1 MLARPLQLALLLLGA
16 AAPAAAF
23 LDRDRGLHLFA
34 LPEARSALHHAATA
48 LHGNSRWRL
57 LQQREG
63 GYPEVHDAH
72 EFVGTTKLGFISFN
86 VRALAANHGLL
97 SQPCFSRFDSYPK
110 TPFPLFLRRSLPL

>member
-23 LDRDRGLHLFA
+23 LDRDRGLRLFA
-34 LPEARSALHHAATA
+34 LPEARSALH
-48 LHGNSRWRL
+48 GSSRWRL